1 MKRKMVYAGIFYLV
15 GLFFASR
22 FDLTSGMVLSA
33 FLMAFSA
40 LFCCFR
46 KIKLK
51 IFVFCT
57 CFFLAGFGIYSG
69 YEHFYADRIRTYEG
83 CSIEFTGKIT
93 EMTNHSDDKSLYRLS
108 GKTDSGIKADIVWY
122 GQTHD
127 CEYGDTV
134 KLSCTVTGFSNTYLF
149 KQKDHYESEGVYL
162 QVSSA
167 ESAEFVKNDSFSMI
181 RIIKRYRDRI
191 CRRITDIL
199 PGTPG
204 ALITAMLTGDKSGLD
219 ENESSAMY
227 RTGIGHVMA
236 VSGMHLVLLTSL
248 ISLLLRRAGAGR
260 KLSFIVIEAAVI
272 VFSVFTGMPVSVLR
286 SAVMI
291 TLIYSSYLFARRS
304 DPFSSLCISVII
316 LTVCEPYLIR
326 NASFLLSVSGTF
338 GSAVFAPFVT
348 ERSDDDGFFRRL
360 KKNVLY
366 MFCVS
371 SSVFPFSV
379 MFFDETSVIS
389 PFTNIILIPVCEFM
403 LICGFVC
410 VLSGGAS
417 FLTYPAL
424 IAGGLAGKLLTAVS
438 DITASL
444 SFVSVPSGPQ
454 YISFLTAVLVIIVI
468 ITVLKFRDGKMTA
481 LSLAVSM
488 AVMSISGMIYRRA
501 ESDVLNIY
509 RLGTGKSMVYVVVN
523 GHNAD
528 IADLSGDRKNVR
540 YAVKALDRC
549 GIKRISSLIF
559 MKNPYQSL
567 ALFDQAMKYRK
578 AGNVFVPD
586 GTYLKPDTKL
596 CGCIP
601 KVYGSDGVYER
612 YPGYD
617 LEIKD
622 KSTLEINYSGLS
634 FECTRESIVLYSG
647 NTEKR
652 FEESDLLIRISG
664 SGKISVTNLDENG

>member
-22 FDLTSGMVLSA
+22 FELTSGLLLSA
-33 FLMAFSA
+33 CLTAFSA

-46 KIKLK
+46 KIKLN
-51 IFVFCT
+51 IFVFCI
-57 CFFLAGFGIYSG
+57 CFLLAGFGIYSG
-69 YEHFYADRIRTYEG
+69 YEHFYADKIRAYEG

-93 EMTNHSDDKSLYRLS
+93 EMTHYSDDRSSYRLS
-108 GKTDSGIKADIVWY
+108 GRIDSGIKADIVWY
-122 GQTHD
+122 GRTYD

-134 KLSCTVTGFSNTYLF
+134 KLDCTVTGFSNTYLF
-149 KQKDHYESEGVYL
+149 KQKDHYESDGVYL

-167 ESAEFVKNDSFSMI
+167 ESAELIKNDSFSPV
-181 RIIKRYRDRI
+181 RIIKRYRDHI

-219 ENESSAMY
+219 DNESSALY
-227 RTGIGHVMA
+227 RSGVGHVMA

-248 ISLLLRRAGAGR
+248 ISLMLRKAGAGR
-260 KLSFIVIEAAVI
+260 KLSFIIIESAVI
-272 VFSVFTGMPVSVLR
+272 LFSVFTGLPVSVLR

-291 TLIYSSYLFARRS
+291 TLIYSSYLFSRRS
-304 DPFSSLCISVII
+304 DPFSSLCISVIV
-316 LTVCEPYLIR
+316 LTACEPYLIR

-348 ERSDDDGFFRRL
+348 ENISDDGFFGRL

-389 PFTNIILIPVCEFM
+389 PVTNIILMPVCEFM

-410 VLSGGAS
+410 ALSGGVS
-417 FLTYPAL
+417 FLAYPAL
-424 IAGGLAGKLLTAVS
+424 IAGGLAGKILTAVS
-438 DITASL
+438 DLTASL

-481 LSLAVSM
+481 LSLAVSL
-488 AVMSISGMIYRRA
+488 AVMSISGVIYRRA

-528 IADLSGDRKNVR
+528 IADLSGDRNNVR

-559 MKNPYQSL
+559 MKNPYQSI
-567 ALFDQAMKYRK
+567 ALFNEAMRYRK
-578 AGNVFVPD
+578 AENVFVPE
-586 GTYLKPDTKL
+586 GTYLKPDSEL

-601 KVYGSDGVYER
+601 QVYGSDGVSER
-612 YPGYD
+612 YRGYD
-617 LEIKD
+617 LDIKD
-622 KSTLEINYSGLS
+622 KNSLEINYSGFS
-634 FECTRESIVLYSG
+634 FECTRDRIVLYSE
-647 NTEKR
+647 NTEKT

-664 SGKISVTNLDENG
+664 SGKISVINLDENG